1 MQHNQRSLLLVVLN
15 FFSVETVLR
24 KLQEGGGEGLQGE
37 EEKENVAGTEYA
49 EINEDFMRCKF
60 CYE

>member
-1 MQHNQRSLLLVVLN
+1 MQQNQWSLLLVVLS

-24 KLQEGGGEGLQGE
+24 KLQEGGGEGMQRE
-37 EEKENVAGTEYA
+37 EEKENVAGTEHA
-49 EINEDFMRCKF
+49 EINDFMRCKF

>member
-1 MQHNQRSLLLVVLN
+1 M
-15 FFSVETVLR
+15 
-24 KLQEGGGEGLQGE
+24 QGE
-37 EEKENVAGTEYA
+37 EEKVNVAGTEYD